1 MALVLPAG
9 STATVATLTSGSPGA
24 TTAISNLI
32 SVGGTTYTKNT
43 ADVTGLS
50 DTTIQRLPARIDV
63 GTVQLTIFLDDTAT
77 ASNQYTALKL
87 RLTNGTHTRIALNL
101 PGSGIDDMYTYDGY
115 ITEVGS
121 PEIGASDDA
130 LRYTVTLQLSDK
142 Y

>member
-9 STATVATLTSGSPGA
+9 STAAVATLTSGSPGA
-24 TTAISNLI
+24 STAISYLI
-32 SVGGTTYTKNT
+32 SIGGTTYSKAT

-50 DTTIQRLPARIDV
+50 DTTIQRLPSRVDL
-63 GTVQLTIFLDDTAT
+63 GTVQLTIFLDDTVT
-77 ASNQYTALKL
+77 ASNQYTSLKA
-87 RLTNGTHTRIALNL
+87 RLTNGTHTRITIGL
-101 PGSGIDDMYTYDGY
+101 PGANIDDLYVYDGY
-115 ITEVGS
+115 ITEVSS

>member
-24 TTAISNLI
+24 ATAISNLI

-50 DTTIQRLPARIDV
+50 DTKIQRLPARIDE

-77 ASNQYTALKL
+77 ASNQYTALKT
-87 RLTNGTHTRIALNL
+87 RLTNGTHTRIVLNL

>member
-9 STATVATLTSGSPGA
+9 STATVCTLTAGSPGA

-32 SVGGTTYTKNT
+32 SVGGSTQSKAVT
-43 ADVTGLS
+43 DVTGLS
-50 DTTIQRLPARIDV
+50 DTSIQRLPARGDS

-77 ASNQYTALKL
+77 ATNQYTALKT
-87 RLTNGTHTRIALNL
+87 RLTAGTHTRIQINL
-101 PGSGIDDMYTYDGY
+101 PGSGIDDLYVYDGY
-115 ITEVGS
+115 FTEVSS

-130 LRYTVTLQLSDK
+130 LRYTVTMQRSDK